1 MATLTE
7 MSWTEV
13 GRSSAMLGAAGGGAR
28 RERRETRATASAST
42 ASEEVQI
49 RLPPPLLLLLVV
61 VAAMGG
67 GRRAV
72 AIAEMIR
79 ANVNAWGCTGFS
91 WLTDKSHSAGKPE
104 QNVFVLLIWNL

>member
-28 RERRETRATASAST
+28 RERRETRATASART

-49 RLPPPLLLLLVV
+49 RLPPPLLLL
-61 VAAMGG
+61 AAMGG

-79 ANVNAWGCTGFS
+79 ASVNAWGCTGFS

>member
-28 RERRETRATASAST
+28 RERRETRATASART

-49 RLPPPLLLLLVV
+49 RLPPPLLLLVV
-61 VAAMGG
+61 VAAMGR

-79 ANVNAWGCTGFS
+79 ASVNAWGCTGFS

>member
-28 RERRETRATASAST
+28 RERRETRATASART

-49 RLPPPLLLLLVV
+49 RLPPPLLLLVV

-79 ANVNAWGCTGFS
+79 ASVNAWGCTGFS

>member
-28 RERRETRATASAST
+28 RERRETRATASART

-49 RLPPPLLLLLVV
+49 RLPPPLLLLVV
-61 VAAMGG
+61 LAAMGG

-79 ANVNAWGCTGFS
+79 ASVNAWGCTGFS

>member
-28 RERRETRATASAST
+28 RERRETRATASART

-49 RLPPPLLLLLVV
+49 RLPPPLLVLVV

-79 ANVNAWGCTGFS
+79 ASVNAWGCTGFN
-91 WLTDKSHSAGKPE
+91 WLTDESHSAGKPE

>member
-28 RERRETRATASAST
+28 RERRETRATASART

-49 RLPPPLLLLLVV
+49 RLPPPLLLL
-61 VAAMGG
+61 AAMGG

-79 ANVNAWGCTGFS
+79 ASVNAWGCTGFS
-91 WLTDKSHSAGKPE
+91 WLTDKSHLAGKPE